1 MSQPLPSDTA
11 CIRYEETA
19 LASLRQRPC
28 HFRCGV
34 YLICVRGRAVVST
47 GVQEYEFAEQ
57 TELIFLTGSLMQV
70 LRASADF
77 EARVLMFPKEVFL
90 KAVLPIDTPYFNYTH
105 EHPCYRHTADER
117 SQGTW
122 REVNLWMDMARM
134 LFSGHGS
141 PFRRQ
146 QEYNFLQ
153 GLLMWLFNTIQEKF
167 SVGRQYSRQQ
177 VLCHRFMQLVRE
189 HGTREHQV
197 AFYAG
202 ELCVTPR
209 YLHTV
214 TSRYMNGRS
223 PKQLIDEQLVA
234 EIKVLLGEPDLSVT
248 EIAAQLNFADQSYFT
263 RFFKKNTGLSPR
275 AYRLKAFT
283 G

>member
-1 MSQPLPSDTA
+1 
-11 CIRYEETA
+11 
-19 LASLRQRPC
+19 
-28 HFRCGV
+28 
-34 YLICVRGRAVVST
+34 
-47 GVQEYEFAEQ
+47 
-57 TELIFLTGSLMQV
+57 
-70 LRASADF
+70 
-77 EARVLMFPKEVFL
+77 MFPKEVFL

-105 EHPCYRHTADER
+105 EHPCYHHTADER

-122 REVNLWMDMARM
+122 MQINLWMDMARM
-134 LFSGHGS
+134 LFSGHNS
-141 PFRRQ
+141 SFREL
-146 QEYNFLQ
+146 QEYDYLQ
-153 GLLMWLFNTIQEKF
+153 GLLMWLFNTIQEKL
-167 SVGRQYSRQQ
+167 SVNTQYSRQQ

-189 HGTREHQV
+189 YGTQEHQV

-202 ELCVTPR
+202 KLCVTPR

-214 TSRYMNGRS
+214 TIRYMNGRS

-248 EIAAQLNFADQSYFT
+248 EIAAQLNFVDQSYFT

-275 AYRLKAFT
+275 AYRLKTFT

>member
-28 HFRCGV
+28 HFCCGL

-105 EHPCYRHTADER
+105 KHPCYRHTADER

-146 QEYNFLQ
+146 QEYNYLQ
-153 GLLMWLFNTIQEKF
+153 GLLMWLFNTIQEKL
-167 SVGRQYSRQQ
+167 SVGRRYSRQQ

-202 ELCVTPR
+202 KLCVTPR